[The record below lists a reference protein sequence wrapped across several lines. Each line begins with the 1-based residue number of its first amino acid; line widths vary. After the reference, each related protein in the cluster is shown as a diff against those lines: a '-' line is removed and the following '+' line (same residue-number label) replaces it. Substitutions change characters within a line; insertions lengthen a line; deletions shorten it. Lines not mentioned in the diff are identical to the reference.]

1 MVPDQAQ
8 HSSALAGALSVNA
21 GSGRAPSGSA
31 VWGRTV
37 SGSAV
42 SASAASAG
50 TSSAGAPSAG
60 APSTSEG
67 SSSGWR
73 HRHRLRQ
80 ALAAADPRLALG
92 VGRLRRVRATLPGSA
107 NGRTVAV
114 IGRVPGSG
122 TSTVVASMALAAA
135 GYTGNRVVVVETNRS
150 EPAAGA
156 RRVTTL
162 LGGIGNGRLPTL
174 LAVPGGEAV
183 ARRRLSAASTP
194 GSAVPVLEL
203 PPRSGNFA
211 PQVLEQTLAR
221 LRHRADL
228 IILDTPSDRSEPV
241 FHAVLHLVDH
251 VLLVLPADR
260 SAPERLAAARRWLA
274 ATPGPAR
281 RHSVSVVLVA
291 RSRFVPRWRPG
302 ELPWV
307 LLRRDGALRR
317 GTVGRM
323 SRRSLVAAL
332 QLVGAVSG

>member
-1 MVPDQAQ
+1 M
-8 HSSALAGALSVNA
+8 
-21 GSGRAPSGSA
+21 R
-31 VWGRTV
+31 GRTV

-42 SASAASAG
+42 SASAASA
-50 TSSAGAPSAG
+50 SAPSAG
-60 APSTSEG
+60 GG

-73 HRHRLRQ
+73 DRLRQ

-92 VGRLRRVRATLPGSA
+92 AGRLQRVRATLPGSA

-150 EPAAGA
+150 DPAAGA

-174 LAVPGGEAV
+174 LGVPGGEAV
-183 ARRRLSAASTP
+183 ARRRLRAASTP

-221 LRHRADL
+221 LRQRADL

-241 FHAVLHLVDH
+241 YHAVLHLVDH

>member
-60 APSTSEG
+60 APSTSES
-67 SSSGWR
+67 SSSGWQ
-73 HRHRLRQ
+73 HRLRQ

-291 RSRFVPRWRPG
+291 QSRFVPRWRPG

>member
-37 SGSAV
+37 SGSAA

-67 SSSGWR
+67 SSSGW
-73 HRHRLRQ
+73 RHRLRQ

-260 SAPERLAAARRWLA
+260 SAPERLATARRWLA